1 MSRPGAVND
10 PSRGFIARSA
20 AVRVSAVIPTYNRA
34 GFVRE
39 AIASV
44 LRQDYPE
51 VELIVVDDGSRD
63 GTAAVV
69 GEFGAAVR
77 YLWQEN
83 RGVSA
88 ARNRGA
94 AASTGDLIAFLD
106 SDDLWM
112 PRKVSAQVA
121 YFEAHPRAQACHTD
135 EVWIRRGVR
144 VNERRVH
151 RKRGGRQF
159 LAALPRCLISP
170 SAVMMRRGLW
180 ERLGGFDESLP
191 ACEDYDLWL
200 RLTALVPVGFLPE
213 RLVTKR
219 GGHADQLSR
228 VTPALDRYRIRALE
242 KALAT
247 PLSPRRRR
255 AVLAQLVAKCR
266 IVAQGAAKRQN
277 AGRCACYAAKAEAY
291 RRQLLGE

>member
-1 MSRPGAVND
+1 M
-10 PSRGFIARSA
+10 
-20 AVRVSAVIPTYNRA
+20 RVSVIIPTYNRA
-34 GFVRE
+34 EFVRE

-44 LRQDYPE
+44 LQQDYPDL
-51 VELIVVDDGSRD
+51 ELIVVDDGSRD

-69 GEFGAAVR
+69 SGFDAAVH

-88 ARNRGA
+88 ARNRGV

-112 PRKVSAQVA
+112 PGKVSAQVA
-121 YFEAHPRAQACHTD
+121 YFEARPEAQACHTD

-144 VNERRVH
+144 VNERRIH
-151 RKRGGRQF
+151 RKQGGWQF
-159 LAALPRCLISP
+159 LASLPRCLISP
-170 SAVMMRRGLW
+170 SAIMMRRALW

-200 RLTALVPVGFLPE
+200 RLTAVAPVGLLPD
-213 RLVTKR
+213 RLVVKR

-228 VTPALDRYRIRALE
+228 VTPALDRYRIKALE

-247 PLSPRRRR
+247 PLPAEHRR
-255 AVLAQLVAKCR
+255 AVLEQLAVKCR
-266 IVAQGAAKRQN
+266 IVAQGARKRRN
-277 AGRCACYAAKAEAY
+277 AERWACYAGKEETY
-291 RRQLLGE
+291 RRQLNAERNPRN

>member
-1 MSRPGAVND
+1 M
-10 PSRGFIARSA
+10 
-20 AVRVSAVIPTYNRA
+20 RVSAVIPTYNRA
-34 GFVRE
+34 QFVRE
-39 AIASV
+39 AIDSV
-44 LRQDYPE
+44 LQQDYVD

-63 GTAAVV
+63 GTATVV
-69 GEFGAAVR
+69 AEFGPAVR

-88 ARNRGA
+88 ARNRGVA
-94 AASTGDLIAFLD
+94 LSTGDLIAFLD
-106 SDDLWM
+106 SDDLWA

-121 YFEAHPRAQACHTD
+121 YFEAHPDAQACHTD

-144 VNERRVH
+144 VNERHIH
-151 RKRGGRQF
+151 RKQGGWQF
-159 LAALPRCLISP
+159 VASLPRCLISP

-180 ERLGGFDESLP
+180 ELLGGFDESLP

-200 RLTALVPVGFLPE
+200 RLTAVTPVGFLPD

-228 VTPALDRYRIRALE
+228 TTPALDRYRIRALE

-247 PLSPRRRR
+247 RLSAEHRR
-255 AVLAQLVAKCR
+255 AVLEQLVAKCR
-266 IVAQGAAKRQN
+266 IVAQGARKRQH
-277 AGRCACYAAKAEAY
+277 ADRWGRYTAKEQAY
-291 RRQLLGE
+291 RQQLNAERSMNQCKSM

>member
-1 MSRPGAVND
+1 M
-10 PSRGFIARSA
+10 
-20 AVRVSAVIPTYNRA
+20 RVSAVIPTYNRA
-34 GFVRE
+34 EFVRE
-39 AIASV
+39 AIDSV
-44 LRQDYPE
+44 LQQDYAD

-69 GEFGAAVR
+69 AEFGPAVR

-88 ARNRGA
+88 ARNRGVA
-94 AASTGDLIAFLD
+94 VSTGGLIAFLD
-106 SDDLWM
+106 SDDLWA
-112 PRKVSAQVA
+112 PGKVSAQVA
-121 YFEAHPRAQACHTD
+121 YFETHPDAQACHTD
-135 EVWIRRGVR
+135 ELWIRRGVR
-144 VNERRVH
+144 VNERRIH
-151 RKRGGRQF
+151 RKQGGWQF
-159 LAALPRCLISP
+159 VASLPRCLISP

-200 RLTALVPVGFLPE
+200 RLTAVTPVGFLPD

-228 VTPALDRYRIRALE
+228 TTPALDRYRIRALE

-247 PLSPRRRR
+247 RLSAEHRR
-255 AVLAQLVAKCR
+255 AVLEQLVAKCR
-266 IVAQGAAKRQN
+266 IVAQGARKRQH
-277 AGRCACYAAKAEAY
+277 ADRWGCYTAKEQAY
-291 RRQLLGE
+291 RQQLNAERSNAERSMDQC

>member
-1 MSRPGAVND
+1 M
-10 PSRGFIARSA
+10 
-20 AVRVSAVIPTYNRA
+20 RVSVVIPTYNRA

-44 LRQDYPE
+44 LEQDYPD

-69 GEFGAAVR
+69 GSFGPAAQ

-88 ARNRGA
+88 ARNRGV
-94 AASTGDLIAFLD
+94 AASTGEFIAFLD
-106 SDDLWM
+106 SDDLWL
-112 PRKVSAQVA
+112 PHKVSEQVA
-121 YFEAHPRAQACHTD
+121 YFEAHPELQACHTD

-144 VNERRVH
+144 VNERRIH
-151 RKRGGRQF
+151 RKQDGWQF
-159 LAALPRCLISP
+159 LASLPRCLISP
-170 SAVMMRRGLW
+170 SAVMMRRALW
-180 ERLGGFDESLP
+180 DRLGGFDEGLP

-200 RLTALVPVGFLPE
+200 RLTAIAPVGLLPD
-213 RLVTKR
+213 RLVIKR

-228 VTPALDRYRIRALE
+228 VTPALDRYRIKALE

-247 PLSPRRRR
+247 PLPDEYRQ
-255 AVLAQLVAKCR
+255 AVLEQLVAKCR
-266 IVAQGAAKRQN
+266 IVAQGAGKR
-277 AGRCACYAAKAEAY
+277 RHTDRHACYVAKEQAY
-291 RRQLLGE
+291 RQRLNAEGRPD

>member
-1 MSRPGAVND
+1 M
-10 PSRGFIARSA
+10 
-20 AVRVSAVIPTYNRA
+20 RVSVVIPTYSRA
-34 GFVRE
+34 EFVRE
-39 AIASV
+39 AIESV
-44 LRQDYPE
+44 LQQDYAD

-63 GTAAVV
+63 DTAAVV
-69 GEFGAAVR
+69 GAFGPAVR

-88 ARNRGA
+88 ARNYGVT
-94 AASTGDLIAFLD
+94 ASTGGLIAFLD
-106 SDDLWM
+106 SDDLWA

-121 YFEAHPRAQACHTD
+121 YFEAHPEAQACHMD

-144 VNERRVH
+144 VNERRIH
-151 RKRGGRQF
+151 RKQGGWQF
-159 LAALPRCLISP
+159 VESLPRCLISP
-170 SAVMMRRGLW
+170 SAIMMRRRLW

-200 RLTALVPVGFLPE
+200 RLTAVTPVGFLPD

-228 VTPALDRYRIRALE
+228 TTPALDRYRIRALE

-247 PLSPRRRR
+247 CLPAEHRR
-255 AVLAQLVAKCR
+255 AVLEQLVAKCR
-266 IVAQGAAKRQN
+266 IVTQGARKRQN
-277 AGRCACYAAKAEAY
+277 AERCACYAAKEEAY
-291 RRQLLGE
+291 RRQLNAESYQL